1 MDGLW
6 SRSWAAIAGSF
17 ALSLIVA
24 MAATAQDKN
33 APQPKGKAP
42 AGKAATGKAPSGKAA
57 PGEANRGKS
66 DADRPPT
73 TPPASDEPAPAAD
86 KPAAAEFAK
95 VYEEWKTLLKDLRR
109 LTVQY
114 QTSAAAERENILKLR
129 NEALARGNDLL
140 VRLEAA
146 GLKAYEESPN
156 ENPELTRFLA
166 KLAADAID
174 RDEYES
180 AADISELLIKNESG
194 EKQVYDSAALA
205 SYALNDFDKAE
216 TYHKM
221 ADEAGVSSPLW
232 GDWNANP
239 AEYKELWEKEQAI
252 RAEEEKQNDL
262 PRVKLET
269 TKGDIVLEL
278 FENEAPDTVG
288 NFVSLVEKGFYDG
301 TPFHRVLKNF
311 MAQGGDPKGDGTGGP
326 GYQIFCECYKEDY
339 RRHFRGSLSMAH
351 SGRDTGGS
359 QFFLT
364 FRPTSHLNGRHTCF
378 GRIIEGMDVLARLQR
393 IDPEAPSN
401 AQPDKIVKAEVLRK
415 RDHAYAPKK
424 VE

>member
-1 MDGLW
+1 MVGYW

-17 ALSLIVA
+17 TLSLIVA
-24 MAATAQDKN
+24 LAASAQEEERQP
-33 APQPKGKAP
+33 PQGKAP
-42 AGKAATGKAPSGKAA
+42 TGKAAAGKAATGKAAA
-57 PGEANRGKS
+57 EKS
-66 DADRPPT
+66 DPERPPT
-73 TPPASDEPAPAAD
+73 TPPASAEPAPAAD

-114 QTSAAAERENILKLR
+114 QTSAAAERENILKQR
-129 NEALARGNDLL
+129 NEALAHGNEMLA
-140 VRLEAA
+140 RLQTA

-156 ENPELTRFLA
+156 ENPELTRFLV
-166 KLAADAID
+166 KLAADAVD

-180 AADISELLIKNESG
+180 AAEISDLLIKNESG
-194 EKQVYDSAALA
+194 EKQIYDSAALA
-205 SYALNDFDKAE
+205 AFALSDFEKAE

-221 ADEAGVSSPLW
+221 AEEAGVSSPLW
-232 GDWNANP
+232 ADWNANP
-239 AEYKELWEKEQAI
+239 AEYKELWEKELAI
-252 RAEEEKQNDL
+252 RAEEEKKNDL

-278 FENEAPDTVG
+278 FEDQAPDTVG
-288 NFVSLVEKGFYDG
+288 NFVSLVEKGFYNG

-401 AQPDKIVKAEVLRK
+401 AQPDKIVTATVLRK
-415 RDHAYAPKK
+415 RDHGYAPKK

>member
-1 MDGLW
+1 MDGYW

-17 ALSLIVA
+17 TLSLIVA
-24 MAATAQDKN
+24 VAASGQEEKR
-33 APQPKGKAP
+33 QPTKGKPPTDKASS
-42 AGKAATGKAPSGKAA
+42 GKASAGKAA
-57 PGEANRGKS
+57 PGKG
-66 DADRPPT
+66 DAERPPT
-73 TPPASDEPAPAAD
+73 TPPASAEPAPAAD

-109 LTVQY
+109 LSVQY
-114 QTSAAAERENILKLR
+114 QTSAAAERENILKQR
-129 NEALARGNDLL
+129 NEALARGNDTLAQL
-140 VRLEAA
+140 QAA

-166 KLAADAID
+166 KLATDGID

-205 SYALNDFDKAE
+205 AFALSDFEKAE

-221 ADEAGVSSPLW
+221 AEEAGVASPLW
-232 GDWNANP
+232 TDWNANP
-239 AEYKELWEKEQAI
+239 AEYKELWEKELAI
-252 RAEEEKQNDL
+252 RAEEEKKNDL

-278 FENEAPDTVG
+278 FEDQAPDTVG

-378 GRIIEGMDVLARLQR
+378 GRIIEGLDVLARLQR
-393 IDPEAPSN
+393 IDPEAMST

-415 RDHAYAPKK
+415 RDHGYAPKK